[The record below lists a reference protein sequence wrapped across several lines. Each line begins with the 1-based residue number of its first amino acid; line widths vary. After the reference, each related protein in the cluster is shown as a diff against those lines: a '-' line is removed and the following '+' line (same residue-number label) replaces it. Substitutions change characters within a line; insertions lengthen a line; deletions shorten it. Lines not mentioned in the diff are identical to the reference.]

1 MLFRFAVLT
10 ILTFVL
16 GCASSGGSVVD
27 GIRDGMDKDQVLRE
41 AGNPRRTYRTSGQD
55 HWIYT
60 FYTGDQEFSRT
71 VSFEDGKVTKVGRP
85 VAKANW
91 GKEMENYERDKGNNV
106 NKPK

>member
-1 MLFRFAVLT
+1 MRLRFFVPV

-16 GCASSGGSVVD
+16 GCATGGEHVVD
-27 GIRDGMDKDQVLRE
+27 GIREGMDKDQVLRD

-60 FYTGDQEFSRT
+60 FFRGEQEFSRT
-71 VSFEDGKVTKVGRP
+71 VSFEDGKVVKIGRP
-85 VAKANW
+85 VAKQNW
-91 GKEMENYERDKGNNV
+91 DKEMENYEREKGNSV